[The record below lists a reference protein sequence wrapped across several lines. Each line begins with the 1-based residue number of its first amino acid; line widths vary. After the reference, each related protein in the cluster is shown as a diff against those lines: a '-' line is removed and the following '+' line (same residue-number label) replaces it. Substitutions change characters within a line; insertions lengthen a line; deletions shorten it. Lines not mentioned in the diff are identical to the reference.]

1 MSGVKGFPR
10 KAMPVGIF
18 RFFANTD
25 AVNPGGRLMDGGKV
39 GL

>member
-1 MSGVKGFPR
+1 LPR

-25 AVNPGGRLMDGGKV
+25 AVNPGVD
-39 GL
+39 